1 MANSPFTPAETAIIF
16 IAIAAYIA
24 FTGWLTYR
32 LRSRTNADYMVGGR
46 AMPALVVG
54 VLLMSE
60 FIGAK
65 STIGTAQE
73 AFQSGMAAAWSVI
86 GASLGFLLFGLF
98 FAGRIYGTGEYTI
111 SAAISQRYGRGTMT
125 MVSVIMIYALLL
137 VNVGNY
143 VSGAAAISQI
153 LGMKLSWSMV
163 IIALVST
170 FYHVF
175 GGMKGI
181 AYVTLLHS
189 ALKLAGIAI
198 LAAVAVTAAGGVPEL
213 QASLPPDYFSWDG
226 KIGIATIVAWTIATI
241 GAIFS
246 TQYIIQAISSTANAR
261 EARKAALYASLF
273 CFPIGF
279 MLAAIGVAAKLVQPD
294 LESLYA
300 LPMFLGRM
308 PLWMA
313 TAVTVSLVASVFVSV
328 STVALAIASLVIRDF
343 YVPWRAPDADQQ
355 FRATRI
361 AAIVIAFLPLLFALF
376 VPEILKLSFFTRAL
390 RLSIA
395 IVAVIGL
402 TLPHYATARGAT
414 LALGASATMTTGWY
428 LLDNPGGIDN
438 IYVAL
443 VVPLIVIFIE
453 RLFGRSPSGPEK

>member
-32 LRSRTNADYMVGGR
+32 LRSRTNADYMVGSR

-125 MVSVIMIYALLL
+125 MVSIIMIYALLL

-414 LALGASATMTTGWY
+414 LALGASAAMTTGWY

-453 RLFGRSPSGPEK
+453 RLFGRAPSGPEK